1 MHHVVHRYHR
11 EGHCDDRAE
20 IVKRLQPRFQRLSL
34 LGDMPFL
41 LLPVPC
47 LEANRRR
54 LRDLGRGGGV
64 LITLA
69 ARFSHKQKLDAYVM
83 SGIAL
88 NVIDVLIINIFSK
101 GISR

>member
-1 MHHVVHRYHR
+1 MTLSI
-11 EGHCDDRAE
+11 AI
-20 IVKRLQPRFQRLSL
+20 IVKVIATTVLKSLNDFSRAFSGFRCWGICHSFYCLSHAL
-34 LGDMPFL
+34 KPIG
-41 LLPVPC
+41 
-47 LEANRRR
+47 AAYAIWA
-54 LRDLGRGGGV
+54 GGGV